1 MENIRKEYVSERTG
15 VQLVESKNIIQKMQV
30 LGDIAIASCL
40 PILNGEADKRRRYNS
55 KRCFSILGGNK
66 QNRELFIC
74 KGRAKYATNTMY
86 NFHR

>member
-1 MENIRKEYVSERTG
+1 M
-15 VQLVESKNIIQKMQV
+15 QLVESKNIIQKMQV
-30 LGDIAIASCL
+30 LGDIAIASSL
-40 PILNGEADKRRRYNS
+40 PILNGEADKRRIYNS